1 MRAQWLCHHQPTTKE
16 NSTMPTEKQI
26 IAAER
31 QALMGVLSAV
41 PLRSVDE
48 NVLIASW
55 NIAQF
60 SEKKKAR
67 ALQYI
72 ADICERFDIVAI
84 QEVKTNLQG
93 LARLQKMLPGHYQIL
108 VSDPTGNSE
117 RMAFLYDKRTVIS
130 TGLVCEIAFNGPIAS
145 PNVFQFQR
153 SPYCASFK
161 AGRFDFTLVS
171 VHIAEGSSQGEV
183 GLGLR
188 EKEIQELVKFIKH
201 EAGRAQGAV
210 FDPDFFLV
218 GDFNIQKDGDRFF
231 KALTGGE
238 EPRFKMP
245 AGMNNLGTNFDQ
257 TKTFDKIAWIP
268 SDEFEFTGKFG
279 AIPFGGVLYQEP
291 GQAAGAARKEV
302 SDHLPLWAEFRVTEL
317 EHELDQILNG

>member
-1 MRAQWLCHHQPTTKE
+1 
-16 NSTMPTEKQI
+16 MPTEAQI

-31 QALMGVLSAV
+31 QALMGLLSSI

-48 NVLIASW
+48 NVVMATW

-60 SEKKKAR
+60 SNNKKQR

-84 QEVKTNLQG
+84 QEVKTSLLG
-93 LARLQKMLPGHYQIL
+93 LSRLQKLLPGHYQIL
-108 VSDPTGNSE
+108 VTDPTGNYE
-117 RMAFLYDKRTVIS
+117 RMAYLYDKRTVIS

-171 VHIAEGSSQGEV
+171 VHIAEGSSQGAV
-183 GLGLR
+183 GTNLR
-188 EKEIQELVKFIKH
+188 EKEIQELVKHIKA
-201 EAGRAQGAV
+201 EAKRERGSV
-210 FDPDFFLV
+210 FDPDFFVL
-218 GDFNIQKDGDRFF
+218 GDFNIEQDGDRFF

-238 EPRFKMP
+238 EPRFRMP
-245 AGMNNLGTNFDQ
+245 PGMNNLGTNFKQ
-257 TKTFDKIAWIP
+257 TKTFDKIAWLP

-279 AIPFGGVLYQEP
+279 VIPFGKVLYKES
-291 GQAAGAARKEV
+291 GQPADAAKSEV

-317 EHELDQILNG
+317 EHELDQIINA

>member
-1 MRAQWLCHHQPTTKE
+1 
-16 NSTMPTEKQI
+16 MPTEQQI

-31 QALMGVLSAV
+31 QALMGLLSGI

-60 SEKKKAR
+60 SEKKKKR

-72 ADICERFDIVAI
+72 ADVCERFDIVAI
-84 QEVKTNLQG
+84 QEVKSNLQG
-93 LARLQKMLPGHYQIL
+93 LARLQEMLPGHYQIL
-108 VSDPTGNSE
+108 VSDPTGNHE
-117 RMAFLYDKRTVIS
+117 RLAFLYDKRTVIS
-130 TGLVCEIAFNGPIAS
+130 TGLVCEIAYNGTIENPE
-145 PNVFQFQR
+145 VFQFQR

-171 VHIAEGSSQGEV
+171 VHIAEGSSHGSV
-183 GLGLR
+183 GLALR
-188 EKEIQELVKFIKH
+188 EREIQELVKFIKN
-201 EAGRAQGAV
+201 EAQRKQGAV

-218 GDFNIQKDGDRFF
+218 GDFNIQSNADRFF
-231 KALTGGE
+231 KALTGGD
-238 EPRFKMP
+238 EPRFVMP
-245 AGMNNLGTNFDQ
+245 PGMNDLGTNFDQ

-279 AIPFGGVLYQEP
+279 VVPFGDALYKEA
-291 GQAAGAARKEV
+291 GQPVGTARKEI

-317 EHELDQILNG
+317 EHELDQILNL

>member
-1 MRAQWLCHHQPTTKE
+1 
-16 NSTMPTEKQI
+16 MPTEQQI
-26 IAAER
+26 VAAER
-31 QALMGVLSAV
+31 QALMDLLAAV

-60 SEKKKAR
+60 SNTKKQR

-84 QEVKTNLQG
+84 QEVKSNLQG
-93 LARLQKMLPGHYQIL
+93 LARLQKLLPGNYQVL
-108 VSDPTGNSE
+108 VSDPTGNNE
-117 RMAFLYDKRTVIS
+117 RMAFLYDKRTVVS
-130 TGLVCEIAFNGPIAS
+130 TGLVCEIAFSGTIAS

-153 SPYCASFK
+153 SPYCASFR

-171 VHIAEGSSQGEV
+171 VHIAEGSSHGAV
-183 GLGLR
+183 GTALR
-188 EKEIQELVKFIKH
+188 EQEIQELVEFIKR
-201 EAGRAQGAV
+201 EAGRPKGFV

-218 GDFNIQKDGDRFF
+218 GDFNIQTDGDRFF
-231 KALTGGE
+231 RALTGGE
-238 EPRFKMP
+238 EPRFTMP
-245 AGMNNLGTNFDQ
+245 RGMNRLGTNFDQ

-268 SDEFEFTGKFG
+268 SEDFEFTGKFG
-279 AIPFGGVLYQEP
+279 VIPFGDVLYKEA
-291 GQAAGAARKEV
+291 GQPAGAARREV

-317 EHELDQILNG
+317 EHALDQIINA

>member
-1 MRAQWLCHHQPTTKE
+1 L
-16 NSTMPTEKQI
+16 PTEQQI

-31 QALMGVLSAV
+31 RDLMGLLADV

-48 NVLIASW
+48 NLVIASW

-60 SEKKKAR
+60 SDKKKAR

-84 QEVKTNLQG
+84 QEVKSNLQG
-93 LARLQKMLPGHYQIL
+93 LAKLQKLLPGHYQIL
-108 VSDPTGNSE
+108 VSDPTGNNE

-130 TGLVCEIAFNGPIAS
+130 TGLVCEIAFNGTIAS

-153 SPYCASFK
+153 SPYCASFR

-171 VHIAEGSSQGEV
+171 VHIAEGSSQGAV
-183 GLGLR
+183 GLNLR
-188 EKEIQELVKFIKH
+188 EQEIQELVKFIKR
-201 EAGRAQGAV
+201 EASRAQGSV
-210 FDPDFFLV
+210 FDPDFLLV
-218 GDFNIQKDGDRFF
+218 GDFNIQSDGDRFF
-231 KALTGGE
+231 KALTGGD
-238 EPRFKMP
+238 EPRFQMP
-245 AGMNNLGTNFDQ
+245 RGMNTLGTNYDQ
-257 TKTFDKIAWIP
+257 TKTFDKIAWVP
-268 SDEFEFTGKFG
+268 SDEFAFTGKFG
-279 AIPFGGVLYQEP
+279 TIPFGDVLYKER
-291 GQAAGAARKEV
+291 GQPVGTARKEV

>member
-1 MRAQWLCHHQPTTKE
+1 
-16 NSTMPTEKQI
+16 
-26 IAAER
+26 
-31 QALMGVLSAV
+31 MGLLSSV

-48 NVLIASW
+48 NVVIASW

-60 SEKKKAR
+60 SDKKKMR

-93 LARLQKMLPGHYQIL
+93 LAKLQKMLPGHYQIL
-108 VSDPTGNSE
+108 VSDPTGNNE

-130 TGLVCEIAFNGPIAS
+130 TGLVCEIAFNGLIAS

-153 SPYCASFK
+153 SPYCASFR

-171 VHIAEGSSQGEV
+171 VHIAEGSGQGAV
-183 GLGLR
+183 GLNLR
-188 EKEIQELVKFIKH
+188 EQEIQELVKFIKR
-201 EAGRAQGAV
+201 EATRAQGNV
-210 FDPDFFLV
+210 FDSDFLLV
-218 GDFNIQKDGDRFF
+218 GDFNIQSDGDRFF
-231 KALTGGE
+231 KVLTGGD

-245 AGMNNLGTNFDQ
+245 PGMNTLATNFDQ

-268 SDEFEFTGKFG
+268 SDEFVFTGKFG
-279 AIPFGGVLYQEP
+279 TIPFGDVLYKEP
-291 GQAAGAARKEV
+291 GQPAGAARKEV

>member
-1 MRAQWLCHHQPTTKE
+1 
-16 NSTMPTEKQI
+16 MPTEKQI

-31 QALMGVLSAV
+31 RALMGLLSSV

-48 NVLIASW
+48 NVVIASW

-60 SEKKKAR
+60 SDKKKAR

-84 QEVKTNLQG
+84 QEVKSNLQG
-93 LARLQKMLPGHYQIL
+93 LSKLQKLLPGNYQIL
-108 VSDPTGNSE
+108 VSDPTGNNE

-130 TGLVCEIAFNGPIAS
+130 TGLVCEIAFNGTIAS

-153 SPYCASFK
+153 SPYCASFR

-171 VHIAEGSSQGEV
+171 VHIAEGSSQGSV
-183 GLGLR
+183 GTNLR
-188 EKEIQELVKFIKH
+188 EQEIQELVRFIKR
-201 EAGRAQGAV
+201 EARRAQGSV

-218 GDFNIQKDGDRFF
+218 GDFNIQADGDRFF
-231 KALTGGE
+231 QALTGGD
-238 EPRFKMP
+238 EPRLKMP
-245 AGMNNLGTNFDQ
+245 VGMNRLGTNFDQ
-257 TKTFDKIAWIP
+257 TKTFDKIAWVP
-268 SDEFEFTGKFG
+268 SDEFRFSEKFG
-279 AIPFGGVLYQEP
+279 VIPFGDVLYQEA
-291 GQAAGAARKEV
+291 GQPADAARKEV

-317 EHELDQILNG
+317 EHELDQIINFRG

>member
-1 MRAQWLCHHQPTTKE
+1 
-16 NSTMPTEKQI
+16 MPTEAQI
-26 IAAER
+26 IAKER
-31 QALMGVLSAV
+31 QNLMGLLSSV

-48 NVLIASW
+48 NVVIASW

-60 SEKKKAR
+60 SNNRKQR

-84 QEVKTNLQG
+84 QEVKTSLLG
-93 LARLQKMLPGHYQIL
+93 LSRLQKLLPGHYQIL
-108 VSDPTGNSE
+108 VTDPTGNNE

-130 TGLVCEIAFNGPIAS
+130 TGLVCEIAFHGTIVS

-171 VHIAEGSSQGEV
+171 VHIAEGSNQGAV
-183 GLGLR
+183 GTNLR
-188 EKEIQELVKFIKH
+188 ELEIQELVKFIKQ
-201 EAGRAQGAV
+201 EAKRQKGSV
-210 FDPDFFLV
+210 FDPDFFVV
-218 GDFNIQKDGDRFF
+218 GDFNIEEDGDRFF
-231 KALTGGE
+231 RALTGGGA
-238 EPRFKMP
+238 PQFVMP
-245 AGMNNLGTNFDQ
+245 AGMNKLGTNFKQ
-257 TKTFDKIAWIP
+257 TKTFDKIAWLP

-279 AIPFGGVLYQEP
+279 VIPFGKVLYKEP
-291 GQAAGAARKEV
+291 GQPADAARMEV

-317 EHELDQILNG
+317 EHELDQILNV

>member
-1 MRAQWLCHHQPTTKE
+1 
-16 NSTMPTEKQI
+16 MPTEQQI

-31 QALMGVLSAV
+31 QALMGLLAGV

-48 NVLIASW
+48 NVVIASW

-60 SEKKKAR
+60 SNKKKQR

-93 LARLQKMLPGHYQIL
+93 LAKLQEMLPGHYQIL
-108 VSDPTGNSE
+108 VSDPTGNNE

-130 TGLVCEIAFNGPIAS
+130 TGLVCEIAFNGTIAN

-153 SPYCASFK
+153 SPYCASFR

-171 VHIAEGSSQGEV
+171 VHIAEGSNQGSV
-183 GLGLR
+183 GTILR
-188 EKEIQELVKFIKH
+188 EQEIQELVKFIKH
-201 EAGRAQGAV
+201 EAGRAQGSV
-210 FDPDFFLV
+210 FDPDFFLA
-218 GDFNIQKDGDRFF
+218 GDFNIQTDGDRFIQ
-231 KALTGGE
+231 ALTGGNA
-238 EPRFKMP
+238 PRFVMP
-245 AGMNNLGTNFDQ
+245 AGMNNLATNFDQ

-279 AIPFGGVLYQEP
+279 VIPFGDVLYQEA
-291 GQAAGAARKEV
+291 GQPEDAARKEV

-317 EHELDQILNG
+317 EHELDQIINLGG

>member
-1 MRAQWLCHHQPTTKE
+1 
-16 NSTMPTEKQI
+16 MPTEQQI
-26 IAAER
+26 IAKER
-31 QALMGVLSAV
+31 KALMGLLADV

-60 SEKKKAR
+60 SDKKKKR

-93 LARLQKMLPGHYQIL
+93 LAKLQELLPGHYQVL
-108 VSDPTGNSE
+108 VSDPTGNNE

-130 TGLVCEIAFNGPIAS
+130 TGLVCEIAFNGTIES

-153 SPYCASFK
+153 SPYCASFR

-171 VHIAEGSSQGEV
+171 VHIAEGSNLGAV
-183 GLGLR
+183 GTNLR
-188 EKEIQELVKFIKH
+188 EQEIKELVKFIKR
-201 EAGRAQGAV
+201 EARRAQGSV

-218 GDFNIQKDGDRFF
+218 GDFNIQADGDRFF
-231 KALTGGE
+231 RALTGGE
-238 EPRFKMP
+238 SPHFKMP
-245 AGMNNLGTNFDQ
+245 DGMNNLGTNFDQ
-257 TKTFDKIAWIP
+257 TKTYDKIAWIP
-268 SDEFEFTGKFG
+268 SDEFMFTGNYGVISFG
-279 AIPFGGVLYQEP
+279 DVLYQES
-291 GQAAGAARKEV
+291 GQPEDAARKEM

-317 EHELDQILNG
+317 EHELDQIINRRG